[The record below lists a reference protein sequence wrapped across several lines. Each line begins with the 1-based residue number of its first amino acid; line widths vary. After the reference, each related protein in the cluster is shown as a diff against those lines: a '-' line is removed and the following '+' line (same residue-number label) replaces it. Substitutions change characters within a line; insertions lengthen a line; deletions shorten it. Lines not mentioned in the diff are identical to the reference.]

1 MRGQEPPSTPCLL
14 LLPCPSGDNL
24 HIQGFVS
31 RLPVLVVASRIEE
44 KKNKHCLGA
53 LEAPLKTS
61 AFRLS
66 SPLPPRQPVLWCLC
80 IQRRK
85 REKTISR
92 RRPASHA
99 PFCPY
104 SCSSLT
110 RSYEPKG
117 QGCPNPISLQN
128 QTPWAGKKEKRR
140 KKKRGAS
147 GEEMKEDTCGFP
159 FRLSTVS
166 FGGDSF

>member
-24 HIQGFVS
+24 HIQVFVS
-31 RLPVLVVASRIEE
+31 GPPVLVAASRIEE
-44 KKNKHCLGA
+44 KKNKHSFGA
-53 LEAPLKTS
+53 LESPLKTS
-61 AFRLS
+61 TFSLN

-80 IQRRK
+80 SQRRK

-128 QTPWAGKKEKRR
+128 QTPLGRQKR
-140 KKKRGAS
+140 KKRGFWRGNERRQMWFSLQAFNCELW
-147 GEEMKEDTCGFP
+147 GRFILK
-159 FRLSTVS
+159 
-166 FGGDSF
+166 